1 MIILHII
8 SWLAF
13 LCAIPVSVAI
23 LFIKNRSA
31 VSCWIRIVQHPE
43 RWLLSATIPKDST
56 PKQISSM
63 LQQVV
68 TQARNSEWDASC
80 TYKCRDHSTGE
91 WIIGLISN
99 GPPAEKETPEG
110 FLFTHLPPTQ
120 VIRVSGKPSDED
132 VTIKSELENWATKK
146 DIPHSQVACSLSAQS
161 FQCWEWE
168 VTGPTSSPPSS
179 TITFISRLTEGIFE
193 IRDIL
198 LYPILFTAIS
208 IIMCGT
214 GSPWL
219 FGIGIFM
226 VILMSGACKFVFM
239 HQRED
244 ITQESHLQNY

>member
-1 MIILHII
+1 MIILHIV
-8 SWLAF
+8 SWLA
-13 LCAIPVSVAI
+13 LLAVIPLSVAI

-31 VSCWIRIVQHPE
+31 IACWIRTVQHSE
-43 RWLLSATIPKDST
+43 RWLLSATLSKDST
-56 PKQISSM
+56 PKQINSM

-68 TQARNSEWDASC
+68 VQARNSEWDASC
-80 TYKCRDHSTGE
+80 TYKRRDHSTGE

-99 GPPAEKETPEG
+99 TPPAETETPER
-110 FLFTHLPPTQ
+110 FSFTHLPTTQ

-132 VTIKSELENWATKK
+132 VTIKSELENWAIKK
-146 DIPHSQVACSLSAQS
+146 NIPHSQVACSLSAQS

-168 VTGPTSSPPSS
+168 VTASSSTASSP
-179 TITFISRLTEGIFE
+179 IINRLSEGIFE

-198 LYPILFTAIS
+198 LYPILFTVIS

-214 GSPWL
+214 GSPSL

-226 VILMSGACKFVFM
+226 IILMSGACKFVFM

>member
-1 MIILHII
+1 MIILHIV

-13 LCAIPVSVAI
+13 LAAIPFSVAI

-31 VSCWIRIVQHPE
+31 VACWIRTVQHPE
-43 RWLLSATIPKDST
+43 RWLLSATLPKAST
-56 PKQISSM
+56 PEQISSM
-63 LQQVV
+63 LKKVV
-68 TQARNSEWDASC
+68 VQARNSEWDASC
-80 TYKCRDHSTGE
+80 TYKRRDHSTGE

-99 GPPAEKETPEG
+99 TSPTETETPER
-110 FLFTHLPPTQ
+110 FLFTHLLATQ

-132 VTIKSELENWATKK
+132 VTIKSELENWAIKK
-146 DIPHSQVACSLSAQS
+146 NIPHSQVACSLSAQS

-168 VTGPTSSPPSS
+168 VTGSTSAASS
-179 TITFISRLTEGIFE
+179 SINRIINRLSEKIFE

-198 LYPILFTAIS
+198 LYPVLFTLIS

-214 GSPWL
+214 GSPSL

-226 VILMSGACKFVFM
+226 IVLMSGACKFVFM

>member
-1 MIILHII
+1 MIILHIV

-13 LCAIPVSVAI
+13 LAAIPFSVAV

-31 VSCWIRIVQHPE
+31 ITCWIRTVQHPE
-43 RWLLSATIPKDST
+43 RWLLTATIPKDST

-80 TYKCRDHSTGE
+80 AYKRRDHSTGE
-91 WIIGLISN
+91 WIIGLISST
-99 GPPAEKETPEG
+99 PQAETETPDPYS
-110 FLFTHLPPTQ
+110 FTHLAATQ
-120 VIRVSGKPSDED
+120 VIRVSGNSSDED
-132 VTIKSELENWATKK
+132 VTIKSELEIWATKK
-146 DIPHSQVACSLSAQS
+146 NIPHSQVACSLSAQS

-168 VTGPTSSPPSS
+168 VTDSTASTPS
-179 TITFISRLTEGIFE
+179 FINPLSEGIFE

-198 LYPILFTAIS
+198 LYPILFTVIS

-214 GSPWL
+214 GSPLL

-226 VILMSGACKFVFM
+226 VVLMSGACKFVFM